1 VGQRNMEMARRVEG
15 SDVAYPFTFVVA
27 GDSGA
32 YPDPTA
38 DGIFRQLVNQVG
50 RLDPAPVFFINLG
63 DFAGPGTVDR
73 HEHYLRLVKG
83 LDLPNLCALGNHD
96 VDDEG
101 GSQSFDRLY
110 GPSNLHFKY
119 GNTRFVVL
127 RSVPGVV
134 GEIEIP
140 TDGPLA
146 DLGPREEDLTFL
158 AGALE
163 RATESNRVVLMH
175 MPPHLGGHFAPHEDW
190 GFMQKEDEFLEILRT
205 HNVKLVCC
213 AHGLAFDT
221 VVRDGIRFV
230 MSGGGGTGLCSH
242 YRGVCTQGQGRP
254 EDRGALFHAVE
265 VTISEAGD
273 ISGRV
278 IQAFE
283 ADDAAPR
290 HRFESTAE

>member
-1 VGQRNMEMARRVEG
+1 MSQRNTEMARRVE
-15 SDVAYPFTFVVA
+15 SSHVRYPFTFVVA

-38 DGIFRQLVNQVG
+38 DGIFGQLVDQVG
-50 RLDPAPVFFINLG
+50 RLDPAPVFFANLG
-63 DFAGPGTVDR
+63 DFAGPGTMDR
-73 HEHYLRLVKG
+73 HEHYLRLVDP
-83 LDLPNLCALGNHD
+83 LDMPNFCALGNHD

-101 GSQSFDRLY
+101 GVQSFEHLH
-110 GPSNLHFKY
+110 GPSNFDFKY

-134 GEIEIP
+134 GDIEIP

-146 DLGPREEDLTFL
+146 GLGPRAEDLAFL
-158 AGALE
+158 VGALE
-163 RATESNRVVLMH
+163 LATESNRVVLMH
-175 MPPHLGGHFAPHEDW
+175 MPPHLWEHYAPHADW
-190 GFMQKEDEFLEILRT
+190 GFTQREDEFLEILRT
-205 HNVKLVCC
+205 YDVRLVCC

-221 VVRDGIRFV
+221 VVHDGIRFV

-242 YRGVCTQGQGRP
+242 YRGVCMEGPGRP

-290 HRFESTAE
+290 LRFESAAG